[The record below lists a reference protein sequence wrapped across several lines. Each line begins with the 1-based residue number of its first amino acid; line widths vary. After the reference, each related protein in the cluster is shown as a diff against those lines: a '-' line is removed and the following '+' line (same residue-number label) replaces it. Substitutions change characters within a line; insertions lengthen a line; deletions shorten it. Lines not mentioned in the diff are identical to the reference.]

1 MRCLL
6 IDDDIPTVE
15 ALLRI
20 LNWNDYGIEET
31 MSATNIQEAKRLF
44 EANRPDIIICDI
56 EMPRGSGLD
65 MIKWV
70 RERGYDGGFIFFTC
84 HESFEFAS
92 TAISYKADAY
102 LVKPIDKLKLEAALH
117 SAVEALK
124 QSRILDQYSKYGLTW
139 IKNKEWMERNFWRDV
154 LMEAISPRQDIIL
167 NEIYKRELSLTVD
180 GPYVL
185 FLAGVPRSQVEG
197 RWDSSIFL
205 YALSNLGSEVLFE
218 QVNHDRVIPYQTES
232 TFYNAMIME
241 RTCGEEPLKEIGER
255 LIGLCRQYL
264 NCTLTCYI
272 GEPVA
277 ISDLSRTRAQLEQ
290 LDASNIIFRG
300 RVHLQGS
307 PFLYDR
313 TDSYALD
320 MDGFALLFVQKE
332 KVQIVNKLKKELE
345 RLAEQNKLDPATL
358 HSIREDFLQVVY
370 ALLLRNH
377 IQAHR
382 LFADEAIV
390 RLAQQ
395 AESSVFDFMKW
406 AQAITDKTIDSVR
419 EALKSEGVVE
429 KAKRFI
435 HENYKQE
442 LSREDVAAHVYLTAD
457 YVAKAFK
464 SETGLAIKEYLNECR
479 INAAKQLLLESKAS
493 ISEIALETGF
503 DSLSYFS
510 TVFKK
515 MTGETPNA
523 YRNKHKSIP

>member
-20 LNWNDYGIEET
+20 MNWNDYGIVET
-31 MSATNIQEAKRLF
+31 MTATNIQDAKRLF
-44 EANRPDIIICDI
+44 ETARPDIMICDI

-65 MIKWV
+65 LIKWV
-70 RERGYDGGFIFFTC
+70 REREYDGGFIFFTC

-102 LVKPIDKLKLEAALH
+102 LVKPIDKTKLDAALRK
-117 SAVEALK
+117 AVEALK
-124 QSRILDQYSKYGLTW
+124 QSRMLDEYSKLGLTW
-139 IKNKEWMERNFWRDV
+139 IKNKEWVERNFWRDI
-154 LMEAISPRQDIIL
+154 LTEAISPRQDLIQS
-167 NEIYKRELSLTVD
+167 EICKRELTLSVE
-180 GPYVL
+180 GQYVL
-185 FLAGVPRSQVEG
+185 FLVGVPRSQVEG
-197 RWDSSIFL
+197 MWDNSIFL

-232 TFYNAMIME
+232 AFYNAMIME
-241 RTCGEEPLKEIGER
+241 GTYGADQLTDIGER
-255 LIGLCRQYL
+255 LIELCKHYL
-264 NCTLTCYI
+264 KCTITCYI
-272 GEPVA
+272 GKAVS
-277 ISDLSRTRAQLEQ
+277 ISELSRTRAQLEQ

-300 RVHLQGS
+300 KVHLQGT

-320 MDGFALLFVQKE
+320 MDRFALLFVQKE
-332 KVQIVNKLKKELE
+332 KVQIVNGLKKELE

-370 ALLLRNH
+370 SQLLRNH

-382 LFADEAIV
+382 LFADEAIL

-406 AQAITDKTIDSVR
+406 AQAITDKTIDSIR
-419 EALKSEGVVE
+419 EALKSEGVVD

-457 YVAKAFK
+457 YLAKVFK
-464 SETGLAIKEYLNECR
+464 AETGLAIKEYLNECR

-493 ISEIALETGF
+493 VSEIALETGF
-503 DSLSYFS
+503 DTLSYFS

-523 YRNKHKSIP
+523 YRSKHKSNP